1 MGNLNRMPDVVVVY
15 KLSNRTN
22 AKLKIEVFSNTRVD
36 DILDS
41 GRKKPMIP
49 NHCEILEIGVGIGF
63 LEKYKKKY
71 KL

>member
-15 KLSNRTN
+15 KTSNRAN
-22 AKLKIEVFSNTRVD
+22 AKTKIEVFQNIRVD
-36 DILDS
+36 DIIEI
-41 GRKKPMIP
+41 RKRNPVIP
-49 NHCEILEIGVGIGF
+49 QECEILEIGVGIGF

>member
-1 MGNLNRMPDVVVVY
+1 MPDVVVVY